1 MFPGP
6 LGAAAFRHVVGR
18 GDMETNG
25 GDDRATKEPIL
36 LCDPNAKVP
45 TSETA
50 TVYSA
55 NFIMTCASCV
65 CWWDKMMRDRFLE
78 RSRGVVWLVGV
89 KNGAVRKNPLLIS
102 ATERIMF

>member
-1 MFPGP
+1 MLPGP

-50 TVYSA
+50 TVYRA

-65 CWWDKMMRDRFLE
+65 CRWDKMMRDQICWCALLE
-78 RSRGVVWLVGV
+78 RSCGWLFGW
-89 KNGAVRKNPLLIS
+89 L
-102 ATERIMF
+102 E